1 MPLKVGSMMWP
12 RKLLDIGWTD
22 LAFGGLQCIFPRENR
37 AQIRKLEEKCGGYD
51 QAMICLS
58 VRTGFD
64 LLLQALRLPAGSE
77 VIMSAITI
85 PDMIAIVRRH
95 GLVPVPL
102 DLEFNTL
109 APTPRALQ
117 SAITTKTRLIV
128 VAHLFGVCV
137 PMAPIVE
144 VAKEHDLFVVEDCAQ
159 SFEGWE
165 TIGCS
170 QLSHST
176 ADARLYSFG
185 PIKTAT
191 SLGGAVVQIRD
202 TRVLA
207 EMRNIHDRY
216 PVQEQRSFALR
227 IIKVAMLKS
236 ASNRMLYGWLMQACY
251 YLRIDADGLV
261 NSLAR
266 NFGKR
271 DLLENIRRQPCKT
284 LVSSKRPPAPVVG
297 RSARG

>member
-144 VAKEHDLFVVEDCAQ
+144 VAKEHDLFVVEDCINHLKD
-159 SFEGWE
+159 GK
-165 TIGCS
+165 
-170 QLSHST
+170 
-176 ADARLYSFG
+176 RL
-185 PIKTAT
+185 
-191 SLGGAVVQIRD
+191 V
-202 TRVLA
+202 
-207 EMRNIHDRY
+207 
-216 PVQEQRSFALR
+216 
-227 IIKVAMLKS
+227 
-236 ASNRMLYGWLMQACY
+236 
-251 YLRIDADGLV
+251 
-261 NSLAR
+261 AR
-266 NFGKR
+266 NSRTRRRMRVFIALDR
-271 DLLENIRRQPCKT
+271 SRQQRRLEVQ
-284 LVSSKRPPAPVVG
+284 SS
-297 RSARG
+297 RSATLEF